1 METIFLT
8 GMRNNILTSSFLP
21 DPSLFRYHHDL
32 KFCMFVISGI
42 PFPSHFLLQTT
53 PFLLKAWVSLQS
65 LKMEGLKV
73 SLVLFSFSSRVF
85 LLSFLPQKCLPFQ
98 SLLWALYAPLP
109 VIITVGLNYN
119 FLPLAG
125 VSHLHRGI
133 REPSWE
139 HGGAGRAQ
147 VNKLEKPGHK

>member
-73 SLVLFSFSSRVF
+73 SLVLFSFSSHVF

-119 FLPLAG
+119 FCLWLEWVTCTEASESLPG
-125 VSHLHRGI
+125 SMEGQ
-133 REPSWE
+133 EE
-139 HGGAGRAQ
+139 H
-147 VNKLEKPGHK
+147 KSTS